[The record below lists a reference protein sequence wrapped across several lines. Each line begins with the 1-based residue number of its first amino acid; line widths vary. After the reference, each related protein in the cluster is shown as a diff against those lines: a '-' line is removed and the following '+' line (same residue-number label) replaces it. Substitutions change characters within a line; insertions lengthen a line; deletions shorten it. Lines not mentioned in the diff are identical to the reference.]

1 MSSLKTSSFFSGDGD
16 FLHDCTPNPSTCSS
30 RGHAHLK
37 IICYPR
43 PEIDSGGFWQLAD
56 YRIQNYSNYKYHY
69 V

>member
-1 MSSLKTSSFFSGDGD
+1 MA
-16 FLHDCTPNPSTCSS
+16 STCSS
-30 RGHAHLK
+30 AHLK

-56 YRIQNYSNYKYHY
+56 YRIQNHSNYKYHY